1 MTKWILATLLE
12 GAGYLSRSSAIS
24 NSLKNI
30 LWRFKCVKLENY
42 DCVLSIS
49 VSTIDGLKYSPVNA
63 HRSGN
68 IYNIFNFRSY
78 SPVKVCRCHFSVMF
92 KQIRFVGFSHFQTN
106 FGSY

>member
-1 MTKWILATLLE
+1 MTKWILATLVE

-49 VSTIDGLKYSPVNA
+49 VSTINGLKYSPVNA

-68 IYNIFNFRSY
+68 IYNFSIFG
-78 SPVKVCRCHFSVMF
+78 H
-92 KQIRFVGFSHFQTN
+92 IHLLRFVVVTFQSCSN
-106 FGSY
+106 R